1 VALVLAD
8 RIKET
13 TTTTGTGT
21 ITLSGAQTGFESFA
35 AIGDGNTTYY
45 VIQHTSANEFEVGL
59 GTYTA
64 SGTTLSRDTIYTSS
78 NSDAAVN
85 FSAGTKIVFVTIPK
99 EASVYEDASGDVLV
113 QGQVTVGGDPTANLE
128 VATKQYVDNL
138 VASALHF
145 HDAVRVEK
153 EGNLNATYDNG
164 TAGVGATLTNAGT
177 QEALVID
184 GVTLNTSDRV
194 LVYEQTDATQNGI
207 YTVTNTGSPS
217 TNWVLTRATDA
228 DSYAPGTNDGLDE
241 GSYFYVQEGTA
252 GAGESYVCNTIGTIT
267 FGTTD
272 ITFIQFSATPD
283 FTGGT
288 NIDVT
293 GQTIS
298 LTGTVDETNGG
309 TGNNTYTTGDT
320 LYSSASNT
328 LAKLSG
334 NTTTTKKYLS
344 QTGTGSASQAPAWDE
359 INLGTDTAGDY
370 IATGAVSGVGLSG
383 SASGEGST
391 FTVTSNATNANTA
404 STIVARDASG
414 DFSAGTITAALS
426 GNAST
431 ATAWATGR
439 SITLSGDVSGT
450 ATGVDGTGNVSI
462 TTTIGAN
469 SVALGTDTTG
479 SYVESLVAG
488 SLIDLQNNSGE
499 GATPTIDVD
508 LNELAT
514 STTNS
519 DGDYFV
525 VVDSA
530 DGSQHK
536 LTKGNI
542 NISGFNNDSGFT
554 TNVGDITGVTAGT
567 GMSGGG
573 TSGTV
578 TLDNAGVLSVNSV
591 TGAVTASDLLTAIK
605 TVDGSGSGLDADTVD
620 GLQASQFL
628 RSDASDTTTGDILIQ
643 KDNAWLAVDSSSSGS
658 NTVEQGAGI
667 SVGESGYK
675 GSAALHMTYTGDGY
689 SHIGMGAVD
698 TSTNLPAYRAMRM
711 YYQSSQV
718 YFDNNPSIAGST
730 NWHSGNDGSGSGLDA
745 DTLDGVEG
753 SNYLRSDTSDTFN
766 GILTVNT
773 TADYQIA
780 LTSSNSWCGI
790 GFFDGG
796 SVNEY
801 LWYNG
806 TNGTFAIGG
815 GGSNV
820 SGKKLHIDGGTSIG
834 ANSDTVSMP
843 TNGLYVE
850 GDIQTP
856 SSISIGSQ
864 VILSESTD
872 RADLL
877 EITSQTSSWAGLQIR
892 NSSDEGRWS
901 FMTDGAVAGIYDDQ
915 NADWHVYMT
924 ENGSVQLYYNGS
936 SKFTTTGT
944 GVSVT
949 GDVVSSSDENLKE
962 NIQPIEDALS
972 KVQQINGVSFN
983 WKDSGNSSIGV
994 IAQNV
999 EKIIPEVVTESDE
1012 GIKSVAYGNMVG
1024 LLIEAIKEQQASIE
1038 KLEARVAELEA

>member
-1 VALVLAD
+1 MALVLAD

-21 ITLSGAQTGFESFA
+21 ITLGGAQTGFESFA
-35 AIGDGNTTYY
+35 GIGDGNTTYY

-85 FSAGTKIVFVTIPK
+85 FSAGTKIVFVAVPT
-99 EASVYEDASGDVLV
+99 EATVYEDASGDVAIE
-113 QGQVTVGGDPTANLE
+113 GQVTVGGNPTANLE

-145 HDAVRVEK
+145 HDAVRVESPS
-153 EGNLNATYDNG
+153 NLTATYDNG
-164 TAGVGATLTNAGT
+164 TSGVGATLTNSGA
-177 QEALVID
+177 QAALVID
-184 GVTLNTSDRV
+184 GITLNTSDRV
-194 LVYEQTDATQNGI
+194 LIYTQTDQKQNGV
-207 YTVTNTGSPS
+207 YTVTDTGSVS
-217 TNWVLTRATDA
+217 TNWVLTRSTDT
-228 DSYAPGTNDGLDE
+228 DSYEPGTADGLDE
-241 GSYFYVQEGTA
+241 GSYFYVQEGDT

-267 FGTTD
+267 FGTTN

-288 NIDVT
+288 NIDIT
-293 GQTIS
+293 AQTIS

-320 LYSSASNT
+320 LYASASNT

-344 QTGTGSASQAPAWDE
+344 QTGNGAASAAPAWDE

-414 DFSAGTITAALS
+414 NFSAGTITAALS

-450 ATGVDGTGNVSI
+450 AAGVDGTGNVSI

-479 SYVESLVAG
+479 NYVGALSEGTA
-488 SLIDLQNNSGE
+488 IDISGGTGE
-499 GATPTIDVD
+499 GVTNTISVD

-514 STTNS
+514 STTNA

-554 TNVGDITGVTAGT
+554 TNVGDITGVTAGNGLT
-567 GMSGGG
+567 GGG
-573 TSGTV
+573 SSGSVTLNVGAGTGISVQADTV
-578 TLDNAGVLSVNSV
+578 TNTGVLSVNGV
-591 TGAVTASDLLTAIK
+591 TGAVTAANLLTAIK
-605 TVDGSGSGLDADTVD
+605 TVDGSGSGLDADLLDGITSGGFARYSSGGTLSNALADAAWVANYAASSNVD
-620 GLQASQFL
+620 HVWHD
-628 RSDASDTTTGDILIQ
+628 DAGNAWNFCSDTTFKATGNSGLVCGSITASGDITSNSDERL
-643 KDNAWLAVDSSSSGS
+643 KDNI
-658 NTVEQGAGI
+658 EI
-667 SVGESGYK
+667 
-675 GSAALHMTYTGDGY
+675 
-689 SHIGMGAVD
+689 IG
-698 TSTNLPAYRAMRM
+698 N
-711 YYQSSQV
+711 
-718 YFDNNPSIAGST
+718 
-730 NWHSGNDGSGSGLDA
+730 
-745 DTLDGVEG
+745 
-753 SNYLRSDTSDTFN
+753 
-766 GILTVNT
+766 
-773 TADYQIA
+773 
-780 LTSSNSWCGI
+780 
-790 GFFDGG
+790 
-796 SVNEY
+796 
-801 LWYNG
+801 
-806 TNGTFAIGG
+806 AIDR
-815 GGSNV
+815 V
-820 SGKKLHIDGGTSIG
+820 S
-834 ANSDTVSMP
+834 
-843 TNGLYVE
+843 
-850 GDIQTP
+850 
-856 SSISIGSQ
+856 
-864 VILSESTD
+864 
-872 RADLL
+872 
-877 EITSQTSSWAGLQIR
+877 QIR
-892 NSSDEGRWS
+892 
-901 FMTDGAVAGIYDDQ
+901 
-915 NADWHVYMT
+915 
-924 ENGSVQLYYNGS
+924 
-936 SKFTTTGT
+936 
-944 GVSVT
+944 GVSYT
-949 GDVVSSSDENLKE
+949 LK
-962 NIQPIEDALS
+962 DAGTRHS
-972 KVQQINGVSFN
+972 
-983 WKDSGNSSIGV
+983 GV
-994 IAQNV
+994 IAQEV
-999 EKIIPEVVTESDE
+999 EKVLPEVVHENQE

>member
-21 ITLSGAQTGFESFA
+21 ITLGGAQTGFESFA
-35 AIGDGNTTYY
+35 GIGDGNTTYY

-85 FSAGTKIVFVTIPK
+85 FSAGTKIVFVAVPK
-99 EASVYEDASGDVLV
+99 EATVYEDASGDVAV
-113 QGQVTVGGDPTANLE
+113 QGQVTVGGDPTAALQ

-207 YTVTNTGSPS
+207 YTVTDTGSVS

-228 DSYAPGTNDGLDE
+228 DSFSPGTADGLDE

-267 FGTTD
+267 FGTTN

-309 TGNNTYTTGDT
+309 TGNNAYTTGDT
-320 LYSSASNT
+320 LYASASNT

-344 QTGTGSASQAPAWDE
+344 QTGDGANSAAPAWDE

-414 DFSAGTITAALS
+414 NFSAGTITAALS

-450 ATGVDGTGNVSI
+450 AAGVDGTGNVSI

-479 SYVESLVAG
+479 NYVSTITAG
-488 SLIDLQNNSGE
+488 TGISGNATGE
-499 GATPTIDVD
+499 GSTPTISVA
-508 LNELAT
+508 LNGLTT
-514 STTNS
+514 STTDG

-525 VVDSA
+525 VVS
-530 DGSQHK
+530 DGGGQRK

-567 GMSGGG
+567 NLTGGG
-573 TSGTV
+573 TTGTV
-578 TLDNAGVLSVNSV
+578 TLNMATGGIGAGSYGSTDDTVKIDTITVDAYGRV
-591 TGAVTASDLLTAIK
+591 TAVATGAVGGGVQPGDSPTFGAVSLEDGASDW
-605 TVDGSGSGLDADTVD
+605 
-620 GLQASQFL
+620 QF
-628 RSDASDTTTGDILIQ
+628 SVVSNNLI
-643 KDNAWLAVDSSSSGS
+643 
-658 NTVEQGAGI
+658 I
-667 SVGESGYK
+667 SY
-675 GSAALHMTYTGDGY
+675 
-689 SHIGMGAVD
+689 
-698 TSTNLPAYRAMRM
+698 
-711 YYQSSQV
+711 
-718 YFDNNPSIAGST
+718 
-730 NWHSGNDGSGSGLDA
+730 
-745 DTLDGVEG
+745 
-753 SNYLRSDTSDTFN
+753 
-766 GILTVNT
+766 
-773 TADYQIA
+773 
-780 LTSSNSWCGI
+780 
-790 GFFDGG
+790 
-796 SVNEY
+796 
-801 LWYNG
+801 
-806 TNGTFAIGG
+806 
-815 GGSNV
+815 
-820 SGKKLHIDGGTSIG
+820 GGTSKMKL
-834 ANSDTVSMP
+834 DTSGNL
-843 TNGLYVE
+843 T
-850 GDIQTP
+850 
-856 SSISIGSQ
+856 
-864 VILSESTD
+864 VI
-872 RADLL
+872 
-877 EITSQTSSWAGLQIR
+877 
-892 NSSDEGRWS
+892 
-901 FMTDGAVAGIYDDQ
+901 
-915 NADWHVYMT
+915 
-924 ENGSVQLYYNGS
+924 
-936 SKFTTTGT
+936 
-944 GVSVT
+944 
-949 GDVVSSSDENLKE
+949 GDVTAFGT
-962 NIQPIEDALS
+962 I
-972 KVQQINGVSFN
+972 
-983 WKDSGNSSIGV
+983 
-994 IAQNV
+994 
-999 EKIIPEVVTESDE
+999 
-1012 GIKSVAYGNMVG
+1012 
-1024 LLIEAIKEQQASIE
+1024 
-1038 KLEARVAELEA
+1038 

>member
-1 VALVLAD
+1 MALVLAD

-21 ITLSGAQTGFESFA
+21 ITLGGAQTGFESFA
-35 AIGDGNTTYY
+35 GIGDGNTTYY

-113 QGQVTVGGDPTANLE
+113 QGQVTVGGNPTAALE

-194 LVYEQTDATQNGI
+194 LVYEQTDATQNGV

-241 GSYFYVQEGTA
+241 GSYFYVQEGTE

-288 NIDVT
+288 NIDIT
-293 GQTIS
+293 AQTIS

-320 LYSSASNT
+320 LYSSATNT

-391 FTVTSNATNANTA
+391 FTVTSNATSANTA

-414 DFSAGTITAALS
+414 NFSAGTITATLS
-426 GNAST
+426 GNATTAST
-431 ATAWATGR
+431 WATGR
-439 SITLSGDVSGT
+439 SITLSGDVSGS
-450 ATGVDGTGNVSI
+450 AAGVDGSGNIAI

-479 SYVESLVAG
+479 NYVAALTEGTA
-488 SLIDLQNNSGE
+488 IDITSASGE
-499 GATPTIDVD
+499 GVTPTINLD
-508 LNELAT
+508 LSELST
-514 STTNS
+514 STTNA
-519 DGDYFV
+519 DGDFFV
-525 VVDSA
+525 VVDSLNA
-530 DGSQHK
+530 QRK

-542 NISGFNNDSGFT
+542 NISGFNNDAGYT

-567 GMSGGG
+567 GLSGGG
-573 TSGTV
+573 TSGDV
-578 TLDNAGVLSVNSV
+578 TLNVADTAVTPGSYTYASITVDQQGRLTAASSGAAPSAFPSGTAMLFQQTAAPTGWTKQTTHNNKALRVV
-591 TGAVTASDLLTAIK
+591 TGTA
-605 TVDGSGSGLDADTVD
+605 GSGGSSAFTTAFGTPSVSGSVSISGAPSS
-620 GLQASQFL
+620 G
-628 RSDASDTTTGDILIQ
+628 
-643 KDNAWLAVDSSSSGS
+643 NLAVSISGS
-658 NTVEQGAGI
+658 ISGTTLSTAQIPAHSHSISRSGGNLNQSTNQNGAGN
-667 SVGESGYK
+667 S
-675 GSAALHMTYTGDGY
+675 LRTTNTG
-689 SHIGMGAVD
+689 
-698 TSTNLPAYRAMRM
+698 
-711 YYQSSQV
+711 
-718 YFDNNPSIAGST
+718 
-730 NWHSGNDGSGSGLDA
+730 
-745 DTLDGVEG
+745 
-753 SNYLRSDTSDTFN
+753 
-766 GILTVNT
+766 NT
-773 TADYQIA
+773 
-780 LTSSNSWCGI
+780 
-790 GFFDGG
+790 
-796 SVNEY
+796 
-801 LWYNG
+801 
-806 TNGTFAIGG
+806 GG
-815 GGSNV
+815 GGSHNHGHNLAG
-820 SGKKLHIDGGTSIG
+820 SMTGSPGIG
-834 ANSDTVSMP
+834 NLA
-843 TNGLYVE
+843 
-850 GDIQTP
+850 
-856 SSISIGSQ
+856 GS
-864 VILSESTD
+864 L
-872 RADLL
+872 
-877 EITSQTSSWAGLQIR
+877 
-892 NSSDEGRWS
+892 
-901 FMTDGAVAGIYDDQ
+901 
-915 NADWHVYMT
+915 
-924 ENGSVQLYYNGS
+924 
-936 SKFTTTGT
+936 
-944 GVSVT
+944 
-949 GDVVSSSDENLKE
+949 SSS
-962 NIQPIEDALS
+962 
-972 KVQQINGVSFN
+972 
-983 WKDSGNSSIGV
+983 
-994 IAQNV
+994 
-999 EKIIPEVVTESDE
+999 T
-1012 GIKSVAYGNMVG
+1012 
-1024 LLIEAIKEQQASIE
+1024 ASINVQYVDLIIAS
-1038 KLEARVAELEA
+1038 KD

>member
-1 VALVLAD
+1 MALVLAD

-21 ITLSGAQTGFESFA
+21 ITLGGAQTGFESFA
-35 AIGDGNTTYY
+35 GIGDGNTTYY

-59 GTYTA
+59 GTYTS

-85 FSAGTKIVFVTIPK
+85 FSAGTKIVFVAVPT
-99 EASVYEDASGDVLV
+99 EATVYEDASGDVAIE
-113 QGQVTVGGDPTANLE
+113 GQVTVGGDPTANLQ

-177 QEALVID
+177 QAALVID

-194 LVYEQTDATQNGI
+194 LVYEQTDQTQNGV
-207 YTVTNTGSPS
+207 YTVTNTGSAS

-228 DSYAPGTNDGLDE
+228 DSYAPGTADGLDE

-267 FGTTD
+267 FGTTN

-288 NIDVT
+288 NIDVS

-309 TGNNTYTTGDT
+309 TGNNAYTTGDT
-320 LYSSASNT
+320 LYASASNT

-344 QTGTGSASQAPAWDE
+344 QTGNGAASAAPAWDE

-414 DFSAGTITAALS
+414 NFSAGTITAALS

-431 ATAWATGR
+431 ATTWQTAR
-439 SITLSGDVSGT
+439 SLTLSGDVTGT
-450 ATGVDGTGNVSI
+450 ATGINGSGNIAV
-462 TTTIGAN
+462 TTTIAAN

-479 SYVESLVAG
+479 NYVGALSEGTA
-488 SLIDLQNNSGE
+488 IDISGGTGE
-499 GATPTIDVD
+499 GITNTISID

-514 STTNS
+514 STTNT
-519 DGDYFV
+519 DGDFFV

-554 TNVGDITGVTAGT
+554 ANVGDITGVTAGT
-567 GMSGGG
+567 NLTGGG

-578 TLDNAGVLSVNSV
+578 TLNMA
-591 TGAVTASDLLTAIK
+591 TGGIGSGTYGSTADGTKIDTITVDAYGRVTAVAT
-605 TVDGSGSGLDADTVD
+605 G
-620 GLQASQFL
+620 
-628 RSDASDTTTGDILIQ
+628 TTGDILGVTAGT
-643 KDNAWLAVDSSSSGS
+643 NLTGGGTSG
-658 NTVEQGAGI
+658 TVTLNMATGGVGAGT
-667 SVGESGYK
+667 Y
-675 GSAALHMTYTGDGY
+675 GSTSDDTKIDTITVDAYGRVTAVATGATGDITGVTAGNGLTGGGT
-689 SHIGMGAVD
+689 SGTPTLNVGAGTGV
-698 TSTNLPAYRAMRM
+698 TVA
-711 YYQSSQV
+711 
-718 YFDNNPSIAGST
+718 
-730 NWHSGNDGSGSGLDA
+730 A
-745 DTLDGVEG
+745 DTVSIGQAV
-753 SNYLRSDTSDTFN
+753 
-766 GILTVNT
+766 
-773 TADYQIA
+773 A
-780 LTSSNSWCGI
+780 TSSNVQFNSLGVNTA
-790 GFFDGG
+790 G
-796 SVNEY
+796 S
-801 LWYNG
+801 G
-806 TNGTFAIGG
+806 TAGEIRAT
-815 GGSNV
+815 
-820 SGKKLHIDGGTSIG
+820 
-834 ANSDTVSMP
+834 
-843 TNGLYVE
+843 
-850 GDIQTP
+850 GDIT
-856 SSISIGSQ
+856 SNYSDARLKNIEGSIPDALAKVKSLG
-864 VILSESTD
+864 
-872 RADLL
+872 
-877 EITSQTSSWAGLQIR
+877 GYY
-892 NSSDEGRWS
+892 
-901 FMTDGAVAGIYDDQ
+901 F
-915 NADWHVYMT
+915 T
-924 ENGSVQLYYNGS
+924 ENQAAKDLGYDN
-936 SKFTTTGT
+936 
-944 GVSVT
+944 
-949 GDVVSSSDENLKE
+949 
-962 NIQPIEDALS
+962 DA
-972 KVQQINGVSFN
+972 QQV
-983 WKDSGNSSIGV
+983 GV
-994 IAQNV
+994 IAQEV
-999 EKIIPEVVTESDE
+999 EEVLPEAVKPAPIDE
-1012 GIKSVAYGNMVG
+1012 KYLTVQYEKLVP
-1024 LLIEAIKEQQASIE
+1024 LLIEAIKE
-1038 KLEARVAELEA
+1038 LEARVAELEA